1 MVYIYANVFYTC
13 FLQNQ
18 SYNPKISILISRIN
32 QKAYIPT
39 MLKNAFSEIILQ
51 CF

>member
-1 MVYIYANVFYTC
+1 MYANVFYTC

-18 SYNPKISILISRIN
+18 SYNPKISILTSRIN